1 MTTSPLVPDA
11 PENRMEKTASPT
23 SSVRYESGV
32 ARTSVNNEANSSGVS
47 WAAVIGGG
55 FVTAALSLILLA
67 LGTGLGLSSVSP
79 WSNIGASTSTI
90 GTAAILW
97 LILMQII
104 SSSMGGYLA
113 GRLRTKW
120 ANIHTDEVYFR
131 DTAHG
136 FLAWAVA
143 LVVTAA
149 FLASAAAS
157 MVGASASSAGAK
169 VAGDQAEQQELG
181 PNGYFIDT
189 LFRSDSAKPDAN
201 STSMRGEAG
210 RIFANALRQGDVSA
224 PDRSYLAQLVA
235 ARTGLSQPDA
245 DKRISDV
252 FAAAQQTADTA
263 RKAVA
268 HSLLWAFLALLI
280 GAFCASFAAT
290 VGGRQRDHVVVV

>member
-1 MTTSPLVPDA
+1 
-11 PENRMEKTASPT
+11 MEQIPKSTDPY
-23 SSVRYESGV
+23 RSGV
-32 ARTSVNNEANSSGVS
+32 AETSVNNEANSSGVS

-79 WSNIGASTSTI
+79 WSNVGVSTSTI

-97 LILMQII
+97 LILMQIM

-143 LVVTAA
+143 LVITAA
-149 FLASAAAS
+149 FLAAAAAS
-157 MVGASASSAGAK
+157 MVGATASSAAGGTAR
-169 VAGDQAEQQELG
+169 VAEGRESSD
-181 PNGYFIDT
+181 PNEYFIDT
-189 LFRSDSAKPDAN
+189 LFRSQSAKPD
-201 STSMRGEAG
+201 SVTTSVRGEAG
-210 RIFANALRQGDVSA
+210 RIFANALRQGDISA
-224 PDRSYLAQLVA
+224 DKSYLAQLVA
-235 ARTGLSQPDA
+235 ARTGLGQADA
-245 DKRISDV
+245 EKRVSDV
-252 FAAAQQTADTA
+252 FATAQQAADTA
-263 RKAVA
+263 RKTVA

-290 VGGRQRDHVVVV
+290 IGGRQRDHVVIV